1 MTYSIPYQTSTFTK
15 KLHHRSFIEAPL
27 SRKGH
32 NILCLFQIL
41 QSISGIC
48 DSTKFDDSESSP
60 NRQSK
65 SCTDVACG
73 ENHNNCSRETP
84 KHHCPHDMEYQI
96 RSSDTPSRSNT
107 PFKESDPYGIKTISE
122 SDQIL
127 TKTHEEN
134 IDQNESDVTVYEN
147 IKPNE
152 STEGDSD
159 SIISERPFI
168 DTNLDYS
175 LLASVYGSLKNN
187 YTFPTPLT
195 ESVAI
200 ICCVLVF
207 VEIIIF
213 SAILH
218 FFTGEIISGNVF
230 VIIIL
235 VLFGVLILITA
246 GVLSKLPEN
255 PQRLYFKVPFLPWV
269 PVLGLF
275 LNIYL
280 LLGLNR
286 PTWIRFG
293 IWMALGE
300 LTYLY

>member
-1 MTYSIPYQTSTFTK
+1 M
-15 KLHHRSFIEAPL
+15 H
-27 SRKGH
+27 
-32 NILCLFQIL
+32 
-41 QSISGIC
+41 SISGVC
-48 DSTKFDDSESSP
+48 DLTKFEDSESSESSHS
-60 NRQSK
+60 RQTK

-73 ENHNNCSRETP
+73 ESHNNCSRETL
-84 KHHCPHDMEYQI
+84 KHHCPRDKKSQI
-96 RSSDTPSRSNT
+96 RSSDTPSLVNSPCR
-107 PFKESDPYGIKTISE
+107 ESDPYEIKTISGG
-122 SDQIL
+122 DQIL
-127 TKTHEEN
+127 TKTHGEN
-134 IDQNESDVTVYEN
+134 IDQNESDVTIYEN

-152 STEGDSD
+152 STEGDDD
-159 SIISERPFI
+159 SITSERPLV

-175 LLASVYGSLKNN
+175 LLASIYGSLKNN

-218 FFTGEIISGNVF
+218 FFTGEIVSGNVF

-235 VLFGVLILITA
+235 VLFGVLILITT

-300 LTYLY
+300 FMYLCLSLTLT

>member
-1 MTYSIPYQTSTFTK
+1 M
-15 KLHHRSFIEAPL
+15 
-27 SRKGH
+27 
-32 NILCLFQIL
+32 FQIL
-41 QSISGIC
+41 HSISGIC
-48 DSTKFDDSESSP
+48 DSTKFEDSEDSSHS
-60 NRQSK
+60 RQAK
-65 SCTDVACG
+65 SSTDVACG
-73 ENHNNCSRETP
+73 ESHSNCSRETP
-84 KHHCPHDMEYQI
+84 KHCPRDTESQI
-96 RSSDTPSRSNT
+96 RSSDTSSLINT
-107 PFKESDPYGIKTISE
+107 PCKELDPYEIKTISE

-127 TKTHEEN
+127 TKNHGEN
-134 IDQNESDVTVYEN
+134 IDQNESDVTIYEN

-152 STEGDSD
+152 STEGDND
-159 SIISERPFI
+159 SVTSERLLI
-168 DTNLDYS
+168 DTTLDYS
-175 LLASVYGSLKNN
+175 LLASVYGSLKNK

-213 SAILH
+213 STILH
-218 FFTGEIISGNVF
+218 FFTGEIVSGNVF

-269 PVLGLF
+269 PILGLF

-300 LTYLY
+300 LTYLC